1 MQSAPVCG
9 CGFVGVLVRTSSS
22 RDLFFVCAPC
32 ALRMI
37 RYNPI
42 SFRLRFVR
50 ISSQHHCLRSVPLP
64 YPPLLSLSFRPSRP
78 AVGHAGCLSDSSS
91 SDEERQ
97 ALALAAAPQLARVQ
111 LMTCS
116 HVLLA
121 CRSGASSGT
130 STPRLASFRR
140 AGRACCRL
148 DVHSQW
154 LGDVLSVPP
163 SGCCRRCIT
172 RSPVASTR
180 MLSVVQ
186 GASYDYYVLLPAT
199 AGHFVAGG
207 RACS

>member
-1 MQSAPVCG
+1 MRLQLRRSARSH
-9 CGFVGVLVRTSSS
+9 FLVARLLSP
-22 RDLFFVCAPC
+22 RFVCALC
-32 ALRMI
+32 VLRMI
-37 RYNPI
+37 RYIFRFHVVFVSYVFRFP
-42 SFRLRFVR
+42 FRL
-50 ISSQHHCLRSVPLP
+50 SSQHHCLRSASLP
-64 YPPLLSLSFRPSRP
+64 YPPHLSLSFRPSRP
-78 AVGHAGCLSDSSS
+78 AAAVGRAGCLSDSSS

-140 AGRACCRL
+140 AGRACCRRA
-148 DVHSQW
+148 VRSQW

-172 RSPVASTR
+172 QSPVASTW
-180 MLSVVQ
+180 MLRVMQ
-186 GASYDYYVLLPAT
+186 GASYITCYCPQPL
-199 AGHFVAGG
+199 GI
-207 RACS
+207 S

>member
-1 MQSAPVCG
+1 MS
-9 CGFVGVLVRTSSS
+9 F
-22 RDLFFVCAPC
+22 
-32 ALRMI
+32 
-37 RYNPI
+37 
-42 SFRLRFVR
+42 SFRTYFVF
-50 ISSQHHCLRSVPLP
+50 RSVFPRSIIACAALP
-64 YPPLLSLSFRPSRP
+64 CLTPPLLSLSFRPSRP
-78 AVGHAGCLSDSSS
+78 AAAVGRAGCLSDSSS

-140 AGRACCRL
+140 AGRACCRRA
-148 DVHSQW
+148 VRSQW

-172 RSPVASTR
+172 QSPVASTR
-180 MLSVVQ
+180 MLSVMQ
-186 GASYDYYVLLPAT
+186 GASYISQYYVLLPAT